1 MSAKKPVLLCILDG
15 VGVAPDGPGN
25 AVTRAKTPMLDHL
38 FAICPHA
45 TLRTDGPFVGL
56 PDGQMG
62 NSEVGHITIG
72 GGRVLKQSLERI
84 NDDIAAGTFASQPAM
99 RDFIQ
104 KAAPA
109 RAIHVIGLLSDGG
122 VHSHGDHALAVC
134 AALNTLGKPVF
145 LHAITDGRDT
155 DPFGGAAYIHD
166 FSQKLAQLPNVH
178 LASLIGRFYAMDR
191 DTRWERTLAAWDLF
205 TQRTGTEYATPDAA
219 FSAASASKTSDEFLP
234 ACPLPLPAGLDGRL
248 MDGDAVFLFNFRAD
262 RMRQLTSLLIGQSH
276 EGAAYTPVKTAA
288 LAAMTSYDETFD
300 DHVDVVYGSKNLV
313 NTIGEVV
320 ANAGLTQLRAA
331 ETEKYPH
338 VTYYLSGGREQKFS
352 GEDRI
357 LVASPKDVT
366 SYDQKPQMSLPEVTD
381 KVATAIASG
390 QYDFIALNIANGDMV
405 GHCGDM
411 AAAIASVQAV
421 DAALSRLI
429 PTIQAAGG
437 QALIIA
443 DHGNVEEMI
452 KDGKPCTTHST
463 NPVPCIYVGKRAVT
477 LRDGALA
484 DVAPTLL
491 RLLGLPQPSEM
502 TGHSL
507 IG

>member
-15 VGVAPDGPGN
+15 VGIAPDGPGN
-25 AVTRAKTPMLDHL
+25 AVTQAHTPTLDHL
-38 FAICPHA
+38 FATCPHA
-45 TLRTDGPFVGL
+45 QLRTDGPFVGL

-84 NDDIAAGTFASQPAM
+84 NDDIAAGRFAGQPAIQDFM
-99 RDFIQ
+99 RQ
-104 KAAPA
+104 AAPA

-134 AALNTLGKPVF
+134 QALNSLGKPVF

-155 DPFGGAAYIHD
+155 DPYSAAAYVHD
-166 FSQKLAQLPNVH
+166 FTQKLAGLPNIH
-178 LASLIGRFYAMDR
+178 LVSIIGRFYAMDR
-191 DTRWERTLAAWDLF
+191 DTRWERTLAAWNLF
-205 TQRTGTEYATPDAA
+205 TQRVGTAYETPDAV
-219 FSAASASKTSDEFLP
+219 FAATAADKISDEYVP
-234 ACPLPLPAGLDGRL
+234 ACTLPVPTGLDARL
-248 MDGDAVFLFNFRAD
+248 QDGDAVFLFNFRAD

-276 EGAAYTPVKTAA
+276 DGAPYTPVKTTA

-300 DHVDVVYGSKNLV
+300 AHVDVIYASKNLA

-320 ANAGLTQLRAA
+320 ETAGLTQLRVA

-338 VTYYLSGGREQKFS
+338 VTYYLSGGREQPFK

-366 SYDQKPQMSLPEVTD
+366 SYDQKPQMSLPDVTD
-381 KVATAIASG
+381 KMVAAITSG

-411 AAAIASVQAV
+411 SAAVTAMQAV
-421 DAALSRLI
+421 DTALSRII
-429 PTIQAAGG
+429 PAIQEAGG
-437 QALIIA
+437 QALVIA

-463 NPVPCIYVGKRAVT
+463 NPVPCIYVGPRDVT

-491 RLLGLPQPSEM
+491 RLLDLSQPAEM
-502 TGHSL
+502 TGRSL
-507 IG
+507 I